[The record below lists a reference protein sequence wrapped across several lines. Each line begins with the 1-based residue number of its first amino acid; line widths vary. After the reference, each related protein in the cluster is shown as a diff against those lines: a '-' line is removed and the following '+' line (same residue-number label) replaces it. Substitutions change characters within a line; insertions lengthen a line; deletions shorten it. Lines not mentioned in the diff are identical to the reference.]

1 MVWKN
6 PVIEKLLVM
15 ELAEGETLA
24 ARIGRGPL
32 PMDDALAIAHQIAEA
47 LEAAHERG
55 VMHRDVK
62 PSNVKV
68 NATGQVKVLD
78 FGLEPP
84 EQVPHNCSRPIRTSA
99 SKNKLFKRHA
109 ARIRRPFVGFCG
121 LWRRHIMRFIL
132 TWGES
137 CPGLPLL
144 FRRRAWDS
152 CLKTVAVVRVDVSSR
167 AVARTASGTRVGDTE
182 EKIKAI
188 YPGQIRVEPHHYD
201 PENGHYLIFVPKD
214 QSDRSYEIVFETD
227 GKQVTQF
234 RVGFSSATALVEGC
248 S

>member
-78 FGLEPP
+78 FGLARAFADDAEHVNLSNSPTLISGSIP
-84 EQVPHNCSRPIRTSA
+84 ASSLERLRTCRP
-99 SKNKLFKRHA
+99 NK
-109 ARIRRPFVGFCG
+109 P
-121 LWRRHIMRFIL
+121 
-132 TWGES
+132 
-137 CPGLPLL
+137 
-144 FRRRAWDS
+144 
-152 CLKTVAVVRVDVSSR
+152 
-167 AVARTASGTRVGDTE
+167 
-182 EKIKAI
+182 KA
-188 YPGQIRVEPHHYD
+188 G
-201 PENGHYLIFVPKD
+201 
-214 QSDRSYEIVFETD
+214 
-227 GKQVTQF
+227 
-234 RVGFSSATALVEGC
+234 
-248 S
+248 